1 MCDGDPISPAA
12 AKSRDKPW
20 FGGREF
26 VIIGHRGVAAHAPE
40 NTLRGAERALEMG
53 VDAIEVDVRKCRD
66 GFVLMHD
73 STVDRTTNGHGRVSS
88 MSLSELRA
96 LDAGNGERVPR
107 VDEFLEVIPPPTVAN
122 LELKVAEAAACLE
135 GLKFDT
141 RRLLVSSFHR
151 AALASASRYETGA
164 RLALAIDRW
173 SPETLVDFDQVE
185 LHFICMDHRAVTSRI
200 VTQVRG
206 AGLELLAYTV
216 NSASRARQLREMEV
230 LGVFTDDPVSV
241 SHRAC
246 TLI

>member
-1 MCDGDPISPAA
+1 MCGGDPISPAS
-12 AKSRDKPW
+12 AKSRDKSW

-40 NTLRGAERALEMG
+40 NTLRGAESALEMG

-107 VDEFLEVIPPPTVAN
+107 VDEFLEMVPPPTVAN
-122 LELKVAEAAACLE
+122 LELKVPEAAACLE
-135 GLKFDT
+135 GLKFDA

-151 AALASASRYETGA
+151 AALASASSYVTGA
-164 RLALAIDRW
+164 RLGLAIDRW
-173 SPETLVDFDQVE
+173 NPEILVDFDQVE
-185 LHFICMDHRAVTSRI
+185 LHFICMDHRSVTSRI

-230 LGVFTDDPVSV
+230 LGVFTDDPLSV

-246 TLI
+246 T